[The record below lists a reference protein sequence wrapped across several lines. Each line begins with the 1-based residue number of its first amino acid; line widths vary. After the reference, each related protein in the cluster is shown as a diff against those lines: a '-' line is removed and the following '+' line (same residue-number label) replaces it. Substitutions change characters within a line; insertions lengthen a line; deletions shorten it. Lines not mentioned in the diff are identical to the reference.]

1 MIATFDHTADFKGA
15 RFASVDL
22 SGAVL
27 RDCDVSDVKISGSAI
42 TNFRIN
48 GHAGELER
56 VVVNDV
62 DVTAFVNAE
71 LDRRHPERITLREV
85 RSLQDL
91 RAMWTLLESLWESTV
106 ARAMRLPEAALHE
119 RVDEEW
125 SFVETLR
132 HLVFATDVWI
142 GRMLR
147 GEKRPYHRLGMPTGD
162 YPADRA
168 VEIGVDTAARPSLAE
183 VLEVRADRAA
193 QVRAALADA
202 TEASLEETRTGEPAP
217 GWGPETVAVATCFRV
232 VLNEHCE
239 HRQYALRDLAV
250 LEAR

>member
-1 MIATFDHTADFKGA
+1 MSATFDRADGFKGA

-22 SGAVL
+22 SGAVF

-42 TNFRIN
+42 TNFRLN
-48 GHAGELER
+48 GHAGELEGVR
-56 VVVNDV
+56 VNDV
-62 DVTAFVNAE
+62 DVTGFVNAE
-71 LDRRHPERITLREV
+71 LDRRHPERVTLRSV
-85 RSLQDL
+85 RSLQDR
-91 RAMWTLLESLWESTV
+91 RAMWTLLEGLWEGTI
-106 ARAMRLPEAALHE
+106 ARAMRLPESALHE

-125 SFVETLR
+125 SFAETLR

-147 GEKRPYHRLGMPTGD
+147 GEERPYHPLGLPTGD
-162 YPADRA
+162 YPAERA
-168 VEIGVDTAARPSLAE
+168 AEIGLDTAAQPSLAE
-183 VLEVRADRAA
+183 VLAIRDDRTAR
-193 QVRAALADA
+193 VRAALAAA
-202 TEASLEETRTGEPAP
+202 TEESMEETRTGEPAP
-217 GWGPETVAVATCFRV
+217 GWGTATVTAATCFKV